1 VFAATFIVEQ
11 SPPAQT
17 GTTHTLPVAGQSLA
31 ATRQTAPPELELV
44 IAPVLELVAALEL
57 LTALELLAEL
67 LLELVIPPVPP
78 VPAVA
83 PPVPAVAPPVP
94 AVAPPVPAAAPPVPA
109 VAPPVPEVGPLV
121 VAPPAPPVPVPVAAP
136 MVLRSMVETSSH
148 AAMLETSAR
157 RLGTR
162 R

>member
-94 AVAPPVPAAAPPVPA
+94 AVAPPVPAAAPPVP
-109 VAPPVPEVGPLV
+109 EVGPLVV

-136 MVLRSMVETSSH
+136 MVLRSTVETSSH